1 MAGRF
6 SLPYAA
12 GLVASAVLGSALA
25 LGGAALLG
33 GFNHDTRTVQVPLPS
48 AAAVSAQVPVTE
60 TSGKA
65 GKALTVNEIYR
76 RAAPGVVQVT
86 ATQVVSTPNVDP
98 FFGFPFPSQR
108 QRAEALGSGF
118 VIDKAGHI
126 VTNYHV
132 VEGARS
138 VDVSFS
144 NNESMKAKVVGTDP
158 STDIAVLQ
166 VDAHSRA
173 LTPLPLGNSDTVR
186 VGASVVAIGNPFG
199 YDRTVTAG
207 IVSALQRVIQAP
219 NSYSIDHVIQTDAA
233 LNKGNSGGPL
243 LDALGDVIGVNSQ
256 ISTGGSGSTG
266 NVGIGFAVPIN
277 TVKTVVAQIEKT
289 GHAEHPFLGISA
301 QAVSRSAAKL
311 FRLPVSHGLLVARVQ
326 PGSGAAKAGLSAGT
340 QSATLA
346 GETYPLGGDLIAS
359 VDGTHLYS
367 VEQLRDAIG
376 EKEPGDHVK
385 LTVYRGDQQRTVT
398 VELGR
403 QPSTN
408 S

>member
-1 MAGRF
+1 VAGR
-6 SLPYAA
+6 LRLLYAA
-12 GLVASAVLGSALA
+12 GLVGAAVLGSALA

-33 GFNHDTRTVQVPLPS
+33 GFDGDTTTTVREVQPISGAAPSFPVNDARGRT
-48 AAAVSAQVPVTE
+48 
-60 TSGKA
+60 
-65 GKALTVNEIYR
+65 LTVNEIYR

-86 ATQVVSTPNVDP
+86 ATQVVASPRVDP
-98 FFGFPFPSQR
+98 FFGFPFPSQ
-108 QRAEALGSGF
+108 QQAEALGSGF

-138 VDVSFS
+138 VEVSFS
-144 NNESMKAKVVGTDP
+144 NNESMKAKIVGTDP
-158 STDIAVLQ
+158 STDVAVLQ

-173 LTPLPLGNSDTVR
+173 LTPLSLGNSDLVH
-186 VGASVVAIGNPFG
+186 VGDSVVAIGNPFG

-243 LDALGDVIGVNSQ
+243 LNANGNVIGVNSQ
-256 ISTGGSGSTG
+256 ISTGNSGSSG
-266 NVGIGFAVPIN
+266 NVGVGFAVPIN
-277 TVKTVVAQIEKT
+277 TVTTVAAQIIKS
-289 GHAEHPFLGISA
+289 GHVEHAFLGIAA
-301 QAVSRSAAKL
+301 QPVTESAAKL

-326 PGSGAAKAGLSAGT
+326 PGSGAAKAGLRAGT
-340 QSATLA
+340 QNATLA
-346 GETYPLGGDLIAS
+346 GETYPHGGDLLATIDEAPLDS
-359 VDGTHLYS
+359 VD
-367 VEQLRDAIG
+367 QLRDVIG
-376 EKEPGDHVK
+376 GKKPGDNVK
-385 LTVYRGDQQRTVT
+385 LRVYRGDQQRTVT

-403 QPSTN
+403 QPSTPG

>member
-1 MAGRF
+1 
-6 SLPYAA
+6 LPYAA

-33 GFNHDTRTVQVPLPS
+33 GFDSNTTTVAVPGP
-48 AAAVSAQVPVTE
+48 AATVSAQVPVTE
-60 TSGKA
+60 TTGKA
-65 GKALTVNEIYR
+65 GGKALTVNEIYR

-98 FFGFPFPSQR
+98 FFGFPFPSQ
-108 QRAEALGSGF
+108 QQAEALGSGF

-144 NNESMKAKVVGTDP
+144 NNESMKAKIVGSDP

-173 LTPLPLGNSDTVR
+173 LTPLSLGNSDTVR
-186 VGASVVAIGNPFG
+186 VGDSVVAIGNPFG

-243 LDALGDVIGVNSQ
+243 LNALGDVIGVNSQ

-277 TVKTVVAQIEKT
+277 TVRTVVAQIEKT

-301 QAVSRSAAKL
+301 QAVSKSAAKL

-326 PGSGAAKAGLSAGT
+326 PGSGAAKAGLRAGT

-359 VDGTHLYS
+359 VDGTQLYS
-367 VEQLRDAIG
+367 VEQLRDVIG
-376 EKEPGDHVK
+376 GKKPGDKVK
-385 LTVYRGDQQRTVT
+385 LSVYRGDQQRTVT

-403 QPSTN
+403 QPST
-408 S
+408 SS